1 MKIMTFTTYLNED
14 TQALTLDE
22 FNALPEAPDW
32 TEYVWQEA
40 PDKPSA
46 IARHQE
52 AMDAYEDDNTAGKPI
67 KETY

>member
-1 MKIMTFTTYLNED
+1 MKIVTFTTYDNED
-14 TQALTLDE
+14 PQALTADE

-32 TEYVWQEA
+32 SEYVWQEA
-40 PDKPSA
+40 TDKPSA

-52 AMDAYEDDNTAGKPI
+52 AMDAYEADNTTCKPI